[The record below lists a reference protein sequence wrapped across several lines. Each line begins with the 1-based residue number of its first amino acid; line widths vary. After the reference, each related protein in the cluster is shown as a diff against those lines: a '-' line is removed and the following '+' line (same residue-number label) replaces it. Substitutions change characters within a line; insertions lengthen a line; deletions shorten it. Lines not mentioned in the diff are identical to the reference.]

1 MLNVL
6 IITIALIMLIKYTV
20 DSLEANEARGEAKYY
35 SLEAAYWVPYFTYS
49 TSKGIK
55 VLTKFRY

>member
-6 IITIALIMLIKYTV
+6 IITIALTMLIKYTV

-35 SLEAAYWVPYFTYS
+35 SLEAAY
-49 TSKGIK
+49 
-55 VLTKFRY
+55 